1 MCEAFSPSI
10 VPIANMI
17 IMLREKVQKKQN
29 YEEFLQR
36 EGRPLNKKKTGFA
49 SFILILKGEIRIL
62 FSNIFHKII

>member
-1 MCEAFSPSI
+1 MCEAFPLFI
-10 VPIANMI
+10 VSTANMI

-36 EGRPLNKKKTGFA
+36 ERRPLKKKKAGFA
-49 SFILILKGEIRIL
+49 SFILILEGEIRIL